1 MNILT
6 TENLAKYNTK
16 NWSGG
21 VGEWVN
27 RNGVWAMDIRP
38 APFYQNFTDTS
49 GNKISRV
56 FTDEFMSASQW
67 VFNLWIDGD
76 DVKYNNNN
84 VACGMTIKYTDT
96 TRYDLTVTGGNG
108 VGFQHRYYLTDSSKT
123 VSHVEI
129 YYYTSMPTFYRGD
142 SFICPVGND
151 IQFKKTGILSADHFF
166 EVIEDENPAK
176 FYKGSV
182 ISSKSFYEL

>member
-6 TENLAKYNTK
+6 TENLTKYNTK

-38 APFYQNFTDTS
+38 APFYQNYTDSS

-76 DVKYNNNN
+76 AVISGGNN

-96 TRYDLTVTGGNG
+96 TRYDLTVTGGDK
-108 VGFQHRYYLTDSSKT
+108 GFQNKYYLTDSSKI

-129 YYYTSMPTFYRGD
+129 YYYTSMPTYYRSD
-142 SFICPVGND
+142 SFICPVGSD
-151 IQFKKTGILSADHFF
+151 VQFNKNGIINAGHFY
-166 EVIEDENPAK
+166 EAIEDENPAR

-182 ISSKSFYEL
+182 VSSEWFYEL